1 MNAPDSMPALVESYL
16 AYRRHAGF
24 ALRIEGQQLERF
36 AHFAEQAG
44 HRGPLTLDL
53 AIRWASASRRHSHLT
68 AARRIEVLRPFARFC
83 QRFEPATEVPPLR
96 LFGRGH
102 RRLTPH
108 IYTDAEIRALLA
120 AATSLHSPGGL
131 RGPCCQAIFGLIAA
145 TGLRLS
151 EATGLERSDVDLHNR
166 LLLIR
171 QAKFGKSRWV
181 PLHPTT
187 AEALQCYVHV
197 RDGDPR
203 SAHTAA
209 FFVSDYGRPAQA
221 GNLEYVFRL
230 LRQALRWEPRGGHPA
245 PRIQDLRH
253 TFVCRTLQ
261 RWYETDV
268 DIDRNILALSTYVGH
283 ANVTDTYWYITA
295 TPELMAIAA
304 RRFERFAEGERP

>member
-1 MNAPDSMPALVESYL
+1 MNAPSSVHTLVEAYL
-16 AYRRHAGF
+16 AHRRQAGF
-24 ALRIEGQQLERF
+24 ALRIEGQQLQRF
-36 AHFAEQAG
+36 AQFAEQAE
-44 HRGPLTLDL
+44 HRGPLTLDP
-53 AIRWASASRRHSHLT
+53 AVRWATASRRHSPLT
-68 AARRIEVLRPFARFC
+68 AARRIEVLRPFARYC
-83 QRFEPATEVPPLR
+83 QRFEPGTEVPPPR

-108 IYTDAEIRALLA
+108 IYTDEEIRALLTA
-120 AATSLHSPGGL
+120 TTSLHPPGGL
-131 RGPCCQAIFGLIAA
+131 RGACCKAIFGLITTA
-145 TGLRLS
+145 GLRLS
-151 EATGLERSDVDLHNR
+151 EATGLQGADVDLQKG

-187 AEALQCYVHV
+187 TEALQRYAHL
-197 RDGDPR
+197 RDRHPR
-203 SAHTAA
+203 SVHTAA
-209 FFVSDYGRPAQA
+209 FFVGDYGRRAQA
-221 GNLEYVFRL
+221 DSVEYAFRL

-261 RWYETDV
+261 RWYEKGV

-283 ANVTDTYWYITA
+283 AKVTDTYWYVTA

-304 RRFERFAEGERP
+304 RRVERFVEGEQP